1 MTTIII
7 FFRGTGKVG
16 LIESTTFC
24 FILTMEM
31 ITFVVIL
38 VISYPCLILQFAV
51 PETGPSIFFNR
62 IGDTSL
68 KLLLEWRYEFN
79 FKRKLS
85 LFVLRKH
92 LFCLYGQAKMK
103 QKKIFEVVKVGRK
116 SSIVQS
122 RLSSWEDSRSHSESG
137 SKRKPLK
144 SWGLWWGKKE
154 GQVVTSSCE
163 ESHNL
168 RRAIPLRDPIRA

>member
-1 MTTIII
+1 M
-7 FFRGTGKVG
+7 G

-92 LFCLYGQAKMK
+92 LFCFYG
-103 QKKIFEVVKVGRK
+103 
-116 SSIVQS
+116 
-122 RLSSWEDSRSHSESG
+122 
-137 SKRKPLK
+137 
-144 SWGLWWGKKE
+144 
-154 GQVVTSSCE
+154 
-163 ESHNL
+163 
-168 RRAIPLRDPIRA
+168 